1 MSLLV
6 SRSLVIETWSN
17 KEEDVIRI
25 DRNGA
30 GMVRWTCNVKSEDE
44 ISAEELRTRMK
55 LKSMKE
61 CLQDRRLQWFV
72 HIERME
78 MSD

>member
-30 GMVRWTCNVKSEDE
+30 RMVRWMCNVKSEDK

>member
-1 MSLLV
+1 
-6 SRSLVIETWSN
+6 
-17 KEEDVIRI
+17 
-25 DRNGA
+25 
-30 GMVRWTCNVKSEDE
+30 MVRWTCNVKSEDE